1 MPMRAVRSGCEDG
14 VEWVEEEDAMMHLL
28 TAGSQCPQCLQC
40 LKEFKSAKGQ
50 NCMTAYGIDRIYII
64 VVIVRLI

>member
-1 MPMRAVRSGCEDG
+1 MGLLLDDG
-14 VEWVEEEDAMMHLL
+14 MDRCDEGIDDGDAMMHLL
-28 TAGSQCPQCLQC
+28 TEGSQCPQC